1 MNLSA
6 EKSQIN
12 TSCEVEEQNMEM
24 SDRLLFFLQNFIL
37 IMELEKNLRFVLSE
51 KEVKKSPNLM
61 LKLSDGGWFPF
72 REIFKLQKIFEEED
86 KFFKA
91 INFIKRVEITQNDKE
106 ASNSSESLMI
116 KLKQNFG
123 SPLLN
128 FYLRNNE
135 NSEQVVKDLI

>member
-1 MNLSA
+1 MNNSS
-6 EKSQIN
+6 ENSQDNI
-12 TSCEVEEQNMEM
+12 SPEPHQM
-24 SDRLLFFLQNFIL
+24 SDKLMFFLQNFRQ

-51 KEVKKSPNLM
+51 SEVKKSPNLM

-72 REIFKLQKIFEEED
+72 REIFKLQKIFEEEN

-91 INFIKRVEITQNDKE
+91 VIFIKRVEVNQNEKD

-116 KLKQNFG
+116 RLNEKFA

-128 FYLRNNE
+128 FYLRNKD

>member
-1 MNLSA
+1 MNNSS
-6 EKSQIN
+6 ENSQDNI
-12 TSCEVEEQNMEM
+12 SPEPHQM
-24 SDRLLFFLQNFIL
+24 SDKLMFFLQNFRQ

-51 KEVKKSPNLM
+51 SEVKKSPNLM

-72 REIFKLQKIFEEED
+72 REIFKLQKIFEEEN

-91 INFIKRVEITQNDKE
+91 VIFIKRVEVNQNEKD

-116 KLKQNFG
+116 RLNEKFA

-128 FYLRNNE
+128 FYLRNKD
-135 NSEQVVKDLI
+135 NSE

>member
-1 MNLSA
+1 
-6 EKSQIN
+6 
-12 TSCEVEEQNMEM
+12 M
-24 SDRLLFFLQNFIL
+24 SDKLMFFLQNFRQ

-51 KEVKKSPNLM
+51 SEVKKSPNLM

-72 REIFKLQKIFEEED
+72 REIFKLQKIFEEEN

-91 INFIKRVEITQNDKE
+91 VIFIKRVEVNQNEKD

-116 KLKQNFG
+116 RLNEKFA

-128 FYLRNNE
+128 FYLRNKD
-135 NSEQVVKDLI
+135 NSE